1 MDLLRP
7 RVAAAVAALA
17 FAAVALPACG
27 DDDGRGAAEEIEK
40 GVKKG
45 AKEAERQGN
54 EIDDDLK
61 GRDERKQ
68 RDK

>member
-1 MDLLRP
+1 MDALRT
-7 RVAAAVAALA
+7 RVAAAVAGLA
-17 FAAVALPACG
+17 FAAFALPACG
-27 DDDGRGAAEEIEK
+27 DDDGKGAAEEINQ

-45 AKEAERQGN
+45 AKEVERQGN